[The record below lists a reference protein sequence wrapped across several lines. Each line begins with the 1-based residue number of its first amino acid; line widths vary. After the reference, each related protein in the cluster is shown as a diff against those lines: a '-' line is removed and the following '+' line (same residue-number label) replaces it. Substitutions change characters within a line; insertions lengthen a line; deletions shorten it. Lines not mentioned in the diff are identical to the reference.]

1 MTTTPLR
8 SAFRN
13 LFGAADDLRIAA
25 APGRVNLIGEHTD
38 YNDGWVLPMAID
50 RHVWVAF
57 TRRPGF
63 TIRAHSVTFDD
74 TCEIALDDLRF
85 HRGSEWSSY
94 VAGIAWALTQSGH
107 SVGGVDL
114 MIDGNVPLGSG
125 LSSSAALEMATA
137 LALCDASDIPWSAA
151 EMARIGQMAENEF
164 VGVSCGIMDQ
174 FASAAAEPGCALL
187 LDCRSLETESVP
199 FPDGAGI
206 VVMDTG
212 SRRKLTSSAYNERLA
227 SCTTAVTI
235 LRDADPTL
243 EALRDVDRLLLD
255 SVRSQ
260 MDEVTYR
267 RASHVIDEIQRPHS
281 MASALHKGNLELA
294 GELMNE
300 SHASLRDLYEVS
312 SFELDLMS
320 ELARRHPACF
330 GARLTGAGFGGCAI
344 ALIATSEAE
353 PFIQEVESAYR
364 ARVGLD
370 SELFASDPV
379 GGARLFAPD
388 SVPGSHPSV
397 PYQE

>member
-13 LFGAADDLRIAA
+13 LFGAADDLRVAA

-57 TRRPGF
+57 ARRSDL

-74 TCEIALDDLRF
+74 TCEIALDNLRF

-107 SVGGVDL
+107 SVSGADL

-151 EMARIGQMAENEF
+151 DMALLGQKVENEF

-174 FASAAAEPGCALL
+174 FASASAEPSCALL
-187 LDCRSLETESVP
+187 LDCRSLEMEAVP
-199 FPDGAGI
+199 FPDGTGI

-212 SRRKLTSSAYNERLA
+212 SRRKLTSSAYNERRS
-227 SCTTAVTI
+227 SCRTAVTI
-235 LRDADPTL
+235 LRDADPTI

-255 SVRSQ
+255 SVRPH
-260 MDEVTYR
+260 MDDVTYR
-267 RASHVIDEIQRPHS
+267 RASHVIDEMQRPRA
-281 MASALHKGNLELA
+281 MASALRMGNLELA

-312 SFELDLMS
+312 SFELDLMT

-330 GARLTGAGFGGCAI
+330 GARLTGAGFGGCAV
-344 ALIATSEAE
+344 ALIATSGAE
-353 PFIQEVESAYR
+353 SFIEEVEYSYR
-364 ARVGLD
+364 ARVGLE
-370 SELFASDPV
+370 SELFASEPV
-379 GGARLFAPD
+379 GGAHL
-388 SVPGSHPSV
+388 VGSETPVGNHPPV
-397 PYQE
+397 TQE

>member
-1 MTTTPLR
+1 MTTAPLL

-13 LFGAADDLRIAA
+13 LFGAADDLRVAA

-50 RHVWVAF
+50 RHVRVAF
-57 TRRPGF
+57 ASRPDF
-63 TIRAHSVTFDD
+63 QIRAHSVTFDD

-94 VAGIAWALTQSGH
+94 VAGIAWALNQSGH

-114 MIDGNVPLGSG
+114 IIDGDVPLGSG

-137 LALCDASDIPWSAA
+137 LALCHASDIPWFAP
-151 EMARIGQMAENEF
+151 EMALIGQKAENEF

-174 FASAAAEPGCALL
+174 FASAGAESGCALL
-187 LDCRSLETESVP
+187 LDCRSLETEAVP
-199 FPDGAGI
+199 FPDGSGI

-212 SRRKLTSSAYNERLA
+212 SRRKLTGSAYNERRA
-227 SCTTAVTI
+227 SCRTAVGI
-235 LRDADPTL
+235 LRDADPTI

-255 SVRSQ
+255 SVRSH
-260 MDEVTYR
+260 MDDVTYR
-267 RASHVIDEIQRPHS
+267 RASHVIDEIQRPRS
-281 MASALHKGNLELA
+281 MASALRKGNLELA

-312 SFELDLMS
+312 SFELDLMT

-330 GARLTGAGFGGCAI
+330 GARLTGAGFGGCAV

-353 PFIQEVESAYR
+353 PFIEEVQAAYR
-364 ARVGLD
+364 ARVGLE
-370 SELFASDPV
+370 SELFASEPV
-379 GGARLFAPD
+379 GGACLLAPD
-388 SVPGSHPSV
+388 SVLGSQSSV